1 MTKLP
6 TTPRQHTPTVDAD
19 HNPTT
24 CFVCGM
30 HAFGIGVNDNGRD
43 KDPHYICRRCAV
55 GIDNYKKI
63 DRLDDYEL
71 RALDAG
77 VDAVGEYIAEHGVTD
92 LAHFDELMQ
101 RMMVKAAWEGCARGL
116 RAALSEAPF

>member
-6 TTPRQHTPTVDAD
+6 TTPRQHTPTIDAD

-30 HAFGIGVNDNGRD
+30 HAFGIGVNANGRD

-77 VDAVGEYIAEHGVTD
+77 VDAVGEYLDTIGIYD
-92 LAHFDELMQ
+92 LSLMDELNQ
-101 RMMVKAAWEGCARGL
+101 RMIIKAAWEGAARGL

>member
-1 MTKLP
+1 M
-6 TTPRQHTPTVDAD
+6 
-19 HNPTT
+19 
-24 CFVCGM
+24 
-30 HAFGIGVNDNGRD
+30 
-43 KDPHYICRRCAV
+43 

-77 VDAVGEYIAEHGVTD
+77 VDAVGEYIASHGITD

-101 RMMVKAAWEGCARGL
+101 RMLVKEAWEGAARGL

>member
-30 HAFGIGVNDNGRD
+30 HAFGIGVNPNP
-43 KDPHYICRRCAV
+43 KHDPHYICRRCAV

-77 VDAVGEYIAEHGVTD
+77 VDAVGEYLDTIGIYD
-92 LAHFDELMQ
+92 LSLMDELNQ
-101 RMMVKAAWEGCARGL
+101 RMIIKAAWEGAARGL
-116 RAALSEAPF
+116 RVALSEAPF

>member
-30 HAFGIGVNDNGRD
+30 HAFGIGVNANGRD

-77 VDAVGEYIAEHGVTD
+77 VDAVGEYLDTIGIYD
-92 LAHFDELMQ
+92 LSLMDELNQ
-101 RMMVKAAWEGCARGL
+101 RMIIKAAWEGAARGL
-116 RAALSEAPF
+116 RAALSEVPF

>member
-30 HAFGIGVNDNGRD
+30 HAFGIGVNANGRD

-77 VDAVGEYIAEHGVTD
+77 VDAVGEYLATIGIYD
-92 LAHFDELMQ
+92 LTLMDELNQ
-101 RMMVKAAWEGCARGL
+101 RMIVKAAWEGAARGL
-116 RAALSEAPF
+116 RVALSEAPF

>member
-1 MTKLP
+1 M
-6 TTPRQHTPTVDAD
+6 
-19 HNPTT
+19 
-24 CFVCGM
+24 
-30 HAFGIGVNDNGRD
+30 
-43 KDPHYICRRCAV
+43 

-77 VDAVGEYIAEHGVTD
+77 VDAVGEYLDGIGIYD
-92 LAHFDELMQ
+92 LTLMDELNQ
-101 RMMVKAAWEGCARGL
+101 RMIVKAAWEGAARGL

>member
-30 HAFGIGVNDNGRD
+30 HAFGIGVNANGRD

-77 VDAVGEYIAEHGVTD
+77 VDAVGEYLDGIGIYD
-92 LAHFDELMQ
+92 LTLMDELNQ
-101 RMMVKAAWEGCARGL
+101 RMIVKAAWEGAARGL

>member
-1 MTKLP
+1 M
-6 TTPRQHTPTVDAD
+6 
-19 HNPTT
+19 
-24 CFVCGM
+24 
-30 HAFGIGVNDNGRD
+30 
-43 KDPHYICRRCAV
+43 

-77 VDAVGEYIAEHGVTD
+77 VDAVGEYLDTIGIYD
-92 LAHFDELMQ
+92 LSLMDELNQ
-101 RMMVKAAWEGCARGL
+101 RMIIKAAWEGCARGL

>member
-30 HAFGIGVNDNGRD
+30 HAFGIGVNSNGRD

-77 VDAVGEYIAEHGVTD
+77 VDAVGEYLATIGIYD
-92 LAHFDELMQ
+92 LTLMDELNQ
-101 RMMVKAAWEGCARGL
+101 RMIVKAAWEGAARGL
-116 RAALSEAPF
+116 RVALSEAPF